1 MRYLYQ
7 SYQDAGN
14 VTVMVDCSFK
24 NRKNYRYAYYD
35 TAGQEAYR
43 SILNLYF
50 KGTDAA
56 ILVYSTDDPSTFD
69 ELEFYY
75 KKVRD

>member
-1 MRYLYQ
+1 VRYLYDT
-7 SYQDAGN
+7 YQDAGN
-14 VTVMVDCSFK
+14 VTVMVDCSFRT
-24 NRKNYRYAYYD
+24 RKNCRYAYYD

-50 KGTDAA
+50 KGADAV
-56 ILVYSTDDPSTFD
+56 ILVYSTDDLSTFN

-75 KKVRD
+75 KKVKE